1 MLFGKRRKMH
11 TNVNFA
17 NGISRKISQNAKITC
32 CYLPAAAKKFKNKA
46 WKSSQTALWN
56 IILTLWL
63 DLECKN
69 FSRP

>member
-11 TNVNFA
+11 TNVNF
-17 NGISRKISQNAKITC
+17 GISRKISQNAKITC
-32 CYLPAAAKKFKNKA
+32 CYLPAAAKNFKNKA